1 MRRASAAGNSN
12 SRVRV
17 GPQTSCCPWLRFLDL
32 RTRRE
37 PDLAYEIACEP
48 PSTQSEPI
56 GLSRYRNLS
65 LAAFKAVMPARCQQ
79 AAGPQYKSA
88 STVRSLAEAKT
99 QANRWNE
106 LPVLHASVHCPES
119 IKPMIARKGQ
129 QPAIPRPAQ
138 PICWTRWTSD
148 GSGKSTANRCGTVS
162 CRSSNLHDVNVVAD
176 DRCCRR
182 VRYPTASRFRKPP
195 CVTTGVDRLRV

>member
-129 QPAIPRPAQ
+129 QPAISPTSPAHLLDPMDIGRIGEKHREPLRYRLLQKQQ
-138 PICWTRWTSD
+138 P
-148 GSGKSTANRCGTVS
+148 ARCQRG
-162 CRSSNLHDVNVVAD
+162 R
-176 DRCCRR
+176 
-182 VRYPTASRFRKPP
+182 
-195 CVTTGVDRLRV
+195 